1 MQRLGIITE
10 LDEGHHSF
18 RLTRRYEVVD
28 TFLRV
33 CRKHAQRW
41 RALQHESQPVPIFA
55 GVVSLLRAIAHE
67 AWALCN
73 DDVYE
78 GQVFKLVIS
87 CVFQAG
93 VGVDWGSLPLPVLRT
108 MCPDQDEFLRCF
120 PESWTAADVSNLMFN
135 RPDWGMFVGIFGS
148 LWKSVCESCQHSAA
162 SSLLATIAT
171 PTFTSLARGAK
182 SSTGMPLTPAEV
194 LRLCGWEGV
203 CASLRRKRKRVAA
216 AQHDK

>member
-1 MQRLGIITE
+1 
-10 LDEGHHSF
+10 
-18 RLTRRYEVVD
+18 
-28 TFLRV
+28 
-33 CRKHAQRW
+33 
-41 RALQHESQPVPIFA
+41 LQHESQPVAIFA

-78 GQVFKLVIS
+78 GQVFKLVVS
-87 CVFQAG
+87 CFFQAG

-120 PESWTAADVSNLMFN
+120 PESWSAADVSNLMFN

-194 LRLCGWEGV
+194 LGLCGWEGV
-203 CASLRRKRKRVAA
+203 CASLRRKRQRVAA